1 MKLNNKKRQNAV
13 YSTKYLNVYTRFIR
27 GQKVRKGAL
36 KSLYNP
42 VILFPKALQ
51 EKIEKEMWKNIS
63 FIQTRNVDIILK
75 KEKGKTNESKNT
87 FQ

>member
-13 YSTKYLNVYTRFIR
+13 YSTKLLKVYVKFIR
-27 GQKVRKGAL
+27 GQKVRNGAL

-63 FIQTRNVDIILK
+63 FIQTRKVDTGYSK
-75 KEKGKTNESKNT
+75 KRSEYGT
-87 FQ
+87 

>member
-1 MKLNNKKRQNAV
+1 M
-13 YSTKYLNVYTRFIR
+13 RFIR

-63 FIQTRNVDIILK
+63 FIQTRNVDT
-75 KEKGKTNESKNT
+75 GYSKRNR
-87 FQ
+87 